1 MALKSF
7 RPLTPSQRFRIRNRR
22 TELTPGAKP
31 ERKLLAPKTR
41 SSGRNCYGRITMRRR
56 GGGHKRMIRLVDFYR
71 KKIDIPAVVQTIEY
85 DPNRSA
91 NIALIAYRDGEKNYI
106 IAPEGL
112 TVGQTI
118 ISTDQRVE
126 EYSVGMSLPLY
137 RIPPATKI
145 HSLEL
150 YPGRGAQ
157 IARGAGNSAEL
168 ISVDATQAVV
178 KLPSGE
184 RRYVDANCRATI
196 GEVGNR
202 YHKDQVLG
210 GAGSNRHRG
219 KRPRVRGMA
228 MNPCDHPHGGGQG
241 KAKSN
246 HPQSP
251 SGQLAKGKPT
261 RRLSK
266 TTNGRIIIRRNG
278 RKVKKS

>member
-1 MALKSF
+1 MALKTF
-7 RPLTPSQRFRIRNRR
+7 RPLTPSQRFLILNQR
-22 TELTPGAKP
+22 TELTPDKAP
-31 ERKLLAPKTR
+31 ERGLLSSKKR
-41 SSGRNCYGRITMRRR
+41 SSGRNCYGRITTRRR
-56 GGGHKRMIRLVDFYR
+56 GGGHKRKIRLVDFYR
-71 KKIDIPAVVQTIEY
+71 KKLDIPAVVQSIEY

-91 NIALIAYRDGEKNYI
+91 NIALLAYRDGEKQYI

-112 TVGQTI
+112 VVGQSI
-118 ISTDQRVE
+118 LSTDQKVE
-126 EYSVGMSLPLY
+126 EYPIGMSLPLY
-137 RIPPATKI
+137 RIPPSTKI

-168 ISVDATQAVV
+168 IGVDATQAIV

-184 RRYVDANCRATI
+184 RRYVDAKCRATI

-202 YHKDQVLG
+202 YHKDQSLG
-210 GAGSNRHRG
+210 KAGRNRWKN
-219 KRPRVRGMA
+219 KRPRVRGMV

-241 KAKSN
+241 KAKGK

-261 RRLSK
+261 RRLAK
-266 TTNGRIIIRRNG
+266 ITNSRIIIRRNG
-278 RKVKKS
+278 RKVKKA